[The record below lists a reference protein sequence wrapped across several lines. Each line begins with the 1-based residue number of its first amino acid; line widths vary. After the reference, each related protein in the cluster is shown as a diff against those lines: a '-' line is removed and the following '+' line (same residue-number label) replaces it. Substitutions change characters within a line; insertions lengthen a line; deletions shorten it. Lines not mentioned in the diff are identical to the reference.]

1 MFRWLAEFRK
11 PPPNVKGFRSAMS
24 KVITPRRTAAV
35 LAVVAATTL
44 MGTANASASLISQDG
59 MRIAAY
65 QNSLKSSTEEG
76 AADALRDFDAL
87 THDKQV
93 KFLNYAEDPENL
105 KALLEEVADV
115 PETAN
120 PAPVHQLV
128 NLKGGD
134 VQIASDSEAA
144 FTADAGD
151 ASGISAAGKLHA
163 GWWDTTYTV
172 RQKIFGITITKLS
185 VWVNYHTNGSKIDRV
200 DHADCGKRNFNGA
213 VSIGHGVPK
222 AQLASGNAIGQVV
235 WEGSIIYKGFGVEI
249 DKRQQVV
256 ANAYGFKSGYLKN
269 I

>member
-1 MFRWLAEFRK
+1 
-11 PPPNVKGFRSAMS
+11 MS

-35 LAVVAATTL
+35 LAVLASTAL
-44 MGTANASASLISQDG
+44 LGTGNASASLISQDG
-59 MRIAAY
+59 ARIAAY

-87 THDKQV
+87 GHDKQV

-115 PETAN
+115 PTDGT
-120 PAPVHQLV
+120 PSHSLV
-128 NLKGGD
+128 NLKNGD
-134 VQIASDSEAA
+134 VQIAGDSEAT
-144 FTADAGD
+144 FTPDAGD
-151 ASGISAAGKLHA
+151 LSGVSAAGKLHA

-185 VWVNYHTNGSKIDRV
+185 VWVNYHTNGSKIDKV

-222 AQLASGNAIGQVV
+222 AQLADGNAIGQVV